1 MQRPTWLCQLPG
13 EMNEMDGDLDGEA
26 MSARDYCAAVGD
38 GFVDQFCPLC
48 ILSCGQDQA
57 GAEVKVHCL
66 VVGDIKG
73 RLLICLPCAAW
84 HRSVAKRTVRKGF
97 LTRVFGAEVAVV
109 SITDRAAEVSGQTVR
124 VWLGYCEPEAE
135 GSLEGS
141 VWGATDWRAAGA
153 LCRRVSRVV
162 ASQQT
167 GGLSTPM
174 QSASEGLG
182 SMLQTGWL
190 P

>member
-1 MQRPTWLCQLPG
+1 M
-13 EMNEMDGDLDGEA
+13 
-26 MSARDYCAAVGD
+26 
-38 GFVDQFCPLC
+38 
-48 ILSCGQDQA
+48 
-57 GAEVKVHCL
+57 
-66 VVGDIKG
+66 
-73 RLLICLPCAAW
+73 
-84 HRSVAKRTVRKGF
+84 AKRTVRKGF